1 VILTT
6 QTTPTTSTPL
16 TPEFPSVCALIVSY
30 NRLEQLR
37 DCLRAVLGQSS
48 APEHIVVIDNASED
62 GTYAAIQLEFPSVEI
77 LRLSVNT
84 GPAGGFSKGFERALD
99 SKLGYVWTLDDDC
112 VPEPDALEML
122 LRTLVSFPAGSRPSL
137 LSSYVVWKDD
147 TPHPMNRPVFGI
159 SWRQRGHWARRD
171 GLASVRATSFVST
184 LISLQSIAKH
194 GLPWAAYY
202 FWNDDVEYTGRL
214 LRDEQGYAV
223 PNSKV
228 RHLSSRPYVPLDDS
242 SGRYFYEVRNKLW
255 MVRYSNAWT
264 FPERIGWGGYLCLS
278 VVRYLWYNRF
288 DLASRSVVQRGLEQ
302 GLWSSPASANTNL
315 NTNLNPVV
323 NPILNPILN
332 PVLNPSINPKTTR
345 GPGDRL
351 RILMVTAR
359 YLPSIGGTERH
370 TFEVSKRLAAQGHDV
385 CVLTTDLDETLPPR
399 EQSEGVQ
406 IIRVRAYPK
415 DRDYFFA
422 PGIFGIVSAGDWDLV
437 HCQGY
442 HTLVAPVTMLAALW
456 ARRPY
461 VVSFHSGGHSSAARN
476 AMRYLQSLL
485 LRPLLTRAKR
495 LIGVSK
501 AEVKLFQERLRLPES
516 DFMVIPNGAQ
526 LPKVPENDLTT
537 GTTTGLINLEQT
549 GPVTG
554 PLIVSVGRLEQY
566 KGHHR
571 VIMAMPKVLEQC
583 PNARLRIVGSGP
595 YESELRALAENLNI
609 ANRVEIGPIPA
620 EDRLGMATLLA
631 SAAVVTLLSEYES
644 HGVAVLEALV
654 LHRPVLVTYASALRE
669 FADQGFA
676 RSVTLEA
683 NSSEVARQI
692 VLQIREPLQQ
702 PALELPTWDACAEA
716 LLGLYR
722 QVLTDAAR
730 T

>member
-6 QTTPTTSTPL
+6 QTTPNGSTPL
-16 TPEFPSVCALIVSY
+16 TPDTPSVCALIVSF

-37 DCLRAVLGQSS
+37 DCLRAVFGQSRV
-48 APEHIVVIDNASED
+48 PEHVVVIDNASED
-62 GTYAAIQLEFPSVEI
+62 GTYEAIQLEFPGVEI

-84 GPAGGFSKGFERALD
+84 GPAGGFSKGFERALE
-99 SKLGYVWTLDDDC
+99 SKLEYVWTLDDDC

-122 LRTLVSFPAGSRPSL
+122 LRTLVSFPKDSRPSL

-159 SWRQRGHWARRD
+159 SWRQRRHWARRD

-184 LISLQSIAKH
+184 LISLQSVAKH

-202 FWNDDVEYTGRL
+202 FWNDDVEYTARL
-214 LRDEQGYAV
+214 LRDAQGYAV
-223 PNSKV
+223 PDSKV

-255 MVRYSNAWT
+255 MVRFSKAWT

-278 VVRYLWYNRF
+278 VLRYLWHNRF
-288 DLASRSVVQRGLEQ
+288 DLAARGVVQRGLEQ
-302 GLWSSPASANTNL
+302 GLWSSPASAHS
-315 NTNLNPVV
+315 NPVV
-323 NPILNPILN
+323 NPLNPIVNPALN
-332 PVLNPSINPKTTR
+332 PALNSVINPKTTR

-370 TFEVSKRLAAQGHDV
+370 TFEVSRRLAAQGHDV
-385 CVLTTDLDETLPPR
+385 SVLTTDLDDSLPPL
-399 EQSEGVQ
+399 EQSEGVH

-422 PGIFGIVSAGDWDLV
+422 PRMFGIISGGDWDIV

-442 HTLVAPVTMLAALW
+442 HTLVAPVAMLAAYW

-461 VVSFHSGGHSSAARN
+461 LLSFHSGGHSSAARN

-485 LRPLLTRAKR
+485 LRPLLVRAKR

-501 AEVKLFQERLRLPES
+501 AEVTLFQERLRLPS
-516 DFMVIPNGAQ
+516 THFMVIPNGAQ
-526 LPKVPENDLTT
+526 LPTVPEKNASHDATNGSAN
-537 GTTTGLINLEQT
+537 GT
-549 GPVTG
+549 PTG

-571 VIMAMPKVLEQC
+571 VIAAMPKVLEQC
-583 PNARLRIVGSGP
+583 PDARLRIVGSGP
-595 YESELRALAENLNI
+595 YESELRALAHNLNI
-609 ANRVEIGPIPA
+609 ADRVEIGPIPA

-683 NSSEVARQI
+683 TTTEVARQI

-702 PALELPTWDACAEA
+702 PVLELPTWDGCSEV
-716 LLGLYR
+716 LLALYR
-722 QVLTDAAR
+722 QVLTDTAR
-730 T
+730 A

>member
-1 VILTT
+1 M
-6 QTTPTTSTPL
+6 

-37 DCLRAVLGQSS
+37 DCLRAVLGQDRV
-48 APEHIVVIDNASED
+48 PEHIVVIDNASED
-62 GTYAAIQLEFPSVEI
+62 GTHEAIELEFPTVEI

-84 GPAGGFSKGFERALD
+84 GPAGGFSKGFERALE
-99 SKLGYVWTLDDDC
+99 SRLEYVWTLDDDC
-112 VPEPDALEML
+112 VPEPDALKML
-122 LRTLVSFPAGSRPSL
+122 LRTLVSFPTASRPSL

-159 SWRQRGHWARRD
+159 SWRQRGRWARRD

-184 LISLQSIAKH
+184 LISLKSIARH

-255 MVRYSNAWT
+255 MVRFSNAWT

-278 VVRYLWYNRF
+278 VLRYLWYNRF
-288 DLASRSVVQRGLEQ
+288 DLAARSVIQRGLEQ
-302 GLWSSPASANTNL
+302 GLWSSPANAS
-315 NTNLNPVV
+315 TNLNPAVNPAV

-332 PVLNPSINPKTTR
+332 PSINQKVTR
-345 GPGDRL
+345 SPGDRL

-370 TFEVSKRLAAQGHDV
+370 TFEVSTRLAAQGHDV
-385 CVLTTDLDETLPPR
+385 TVLTTDLDETLPPLER
-399 EQSEGVQ
+399 SEGVQ
-406 IIRVRAYPK
+406 ILRVRAYPK

-422 PGIFGIVSAGDWDLV
+422 PGMFGIISGGGWDIV

-516 DFMVIPNGAQ
+516 HFVVIPNGAQ
-526 LPKVPENDLTT
+526 LPKVAETDAFT
-537 GTTTGLINLEQT
+537 GTATGMGT
-549 GPVTG
+549 GSGTGMTGGAENGTGNG

-571 VIMAMPKVLEQC
+571 VIAAMPKVLEQC

-595 YESELRALAENLNI
+595 YESELRALTDSLNI
-609 ANRVEIGPIPA
+609 ANRVEIAPIPA

-654 LHRPVLVTYASALRE
+654 LQRPVLVTYASALRE

-702 PALELPTWDACAEA
+702 PLLELPTWDGCAEA
-716 LLGLYR
+716 LLSLYH
-722 QVLTDAAR
+722 QVLTAAAR
-730 T
+730 A